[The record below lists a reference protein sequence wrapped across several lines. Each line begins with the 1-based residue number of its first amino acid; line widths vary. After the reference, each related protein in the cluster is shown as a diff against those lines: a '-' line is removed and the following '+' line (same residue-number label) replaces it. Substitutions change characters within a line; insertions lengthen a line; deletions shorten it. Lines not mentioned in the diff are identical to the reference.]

1 MISPLWPWILETGR
15 CSSPLATPVK
25 RSTSMCAGHWC
36 RWEVRIC
43 ASHRSFPRTL
53 QPHLCVLLPVTGSW
67 ACPSSAAACMKVGDE
82 YVSLGHV
89 DSSPSLETSV
99 LNLKYT
105 GGQACPR
112 SKGNRTSIIRFKC
125 DKVVSYGRFLFKPSV
140 LHLSAD
146 Y

>member
-1 MISPLWPWILETGR
+1 
-15 CSSPLATPVK
+15 
-25 RSTSMCAGHWC
+25 
-36 RWEVRIC
+36 
-43 ASHRSFPRTL
+43 
-53 QPHLCVLLPVTGSW
+53 
-67 ACPSSAAACMKVGDE
+67 MKVGDE

-140 LHLSAD
+140 RHLSAD